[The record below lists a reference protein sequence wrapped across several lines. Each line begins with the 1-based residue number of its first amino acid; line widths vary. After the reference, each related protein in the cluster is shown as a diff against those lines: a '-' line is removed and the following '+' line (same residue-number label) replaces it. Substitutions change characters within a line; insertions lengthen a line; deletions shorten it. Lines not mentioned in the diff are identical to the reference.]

1 MEPQRAAFRTQGA
14 KDMAAFFQMIWEQI
28 KLFFGSYHWV
38 TDTLDILVV
47 ALIIYFL
54 IRLVRDSRAEQLI
67 KGILLLAFMYLLAYL
82 LRLTTVEY
90 VLKAIF
96 DNGLLLLV
104 VVFQPEIRRALEQAG
119 HSRLGVLRIFG
130 GLNSMDSTAL
140 VEQWNKAIDATADA
154 VEILQR
160 QKMGALIVLER
171 STRLGEIVRSG
182 TLIEAEPSGELIS
195 NIFFNKAP
203 LHDGAMIIREG
214 KIHAAGC
221 ILPLTDNLQISRE
234 LGTRHRAGVGM
245 SENSDCVVVIL
256 SEETGAI
263 SLAESGELT
272 RNFTKETLKKALAD
286 RILWNAEDTKPLI
299 RRRRKGARS

>member
-1 MEPQRAAFRTQGA
+1 MTEFVSNVWSRVIQ
-14 KDMAAFFQMIWEQI
+14 FF
-28 KLFFGSYHWV
+28 STYHWLE
-38 TDTLDILVV
+38 DTLDILLV
-47 ALIIYFL
+47 ALFIYFL

-67 KGILLLAFMYLLAYL
+67 KGILLLGLLYLAAYL
-82 LRLTTVEY
+82 LNLTTVLFL
-90 VLKAIF
+90 LKANF
-96 DNGLLLLV
+96 DNGLLVLV
-104 VVFQPEIRRALEQAG
+104 VIFQPEIRRALEQAG
-119 HSRLGVLRIFG
+119 HSRVGLLRVFG
-130 GLNSMDSTAL
+130 DLNQMDSTAL
-140 VEQWNKAIDATADA
+140 LDQWNKAIEATADA

-160 QKMGALIVLER
+160 QKMGALIVMER

-182 TLIEAEPSGELIS
+182 TVIEAEPSGELIS

-203 LHDGAMIIREG
+203 LHDGAMIIRDG
-214 KIHAAGC
+214 RIYAAGC

-272 RNFTKETLKKALAD
+272 RNYTQDSLIKALEE
-286 RILWNAEDTKPLI
+286 RIRWNKQESKKPI
-299 RRRRKGARS
+299 WRRKRRAEK